1 MLIFFK
7 MMRINTP
14 YAQNYTI
21 VIRHV
26 VTVKNFILNKMLE
39 NQPFGLIVISDLIF
53 AT

>member
-14 YAQNYTI
+14 CAQNYTI

-26 VTVKNFILNKMLE
+26 VTVKNFTLNKMLE

>member
-14 YAQNYTI
+14 CAQNYTI

-39 NQPFGLIVISDLIF
+39 NQIFTLIIISYLLF
-53 AT
+53 AA